1 MSDIRIRVLLELDPL
16 AEPISG
22 LLCVDGERR
31 PFSGWLALA
40 RELDAALAAAR
51 PQPRPKAPAGEDATR

>member
-22 LLCVDGERR
+22 LLGVDGGRRR

-51 PQPRPKAPAGEDATR
+51 PQPHPKAPAGE

>member
-31 PFSGWLALA
+31 RPFSGWLALA

-51 PQPRPKAPAGEDATR
+51 PQPRPKAPPGE